1 MSNMSKQVA
10 TCVFVVT
17 FFSVVIAPVFGHQ
30 QWILPNFFYT
40 DRESPWLGIEHTSGD
55 QRFVSGH
62 GSGTLLWIIHPQ
74 GWRMGRPSS
83 IFVGQ
88 TRTVAEMELTEPG
101 TYRIETDPPAQYV
114 AEIEIDGKKRWV
126 GKSKDQLPDAK
137 IIQSTHRWS
146 QTTTFVTVKEYT
158 QGVLEATGAFLE
170 IVPVTHPNKIFVGK
184 PFVVRVLSRGQLVP
198 DQKVQV
204 YSETDSGHNTT
215 LATVTNADG
224 ECKLIFPA
232 PGRYLLTANLRQDAK
247 DSSRANIDVLGVSM
261 LVEVRKQ
268 K

>member
-1 MSNMSKQVA
+1 MSNISKQVA

-17 FFSVVIAPVFGHQ
+17 FFTVVIAPVFGHQ

-40 DRESPWLGIEHTSGD
+40 DHEFSWLSLDHTWSD

-62 GSGTLLWIIHPQ
+62 GSGTLLWIIHPE

-83 IFVGQ
+83 TYVGQ
-88 TRTVAEMELTEPG
+88 TRTVGEIKLREPG
-101 TYRIETDPPAQYV
+101 TYRIETDPPVQYV
-114 AEIEIDGKKRWV
+114 AEIEVDSKKRWV

-170 IVPVTHPNKIFVGK
+170 IVPLTHPNKIFVGK

-224 ECKLIFPA
+224 ECELIFPS
-232 PGRYLLTANLRQDAK
+232 PGKYLLTANLRQDAK

-261 LVEVRKQ
+261 LVEVRKEN
-268 K
+268 